1 MKQTKR
7 TRQVAD
13 VIRNE
18 IAELL
23 RREIHDPALG
33 FVTICD
39 VEVSTDLKVARVFYS
54 VLGDDAAKESATRVL
69 DKSSGLLRRL
79 LAKRIHLRAVPA
91 LEFRLD
97 ETAEHASRIDA
108 LIQGTIVPDQE
119 LDRDD
124 DQGDDEE
131 DDDE

>member
-7 TRQVAD
+7 TRQVSD

-39 VEVSTDLKVARVFYS
+39 VEVSTDLKIARIYYS
-54 VLGDDAAKESATRVL
+54 VLGDDAAKLSASRVL

-79 LAKRIHLRAVPA
+79 LSRRIHLRQVPA
-91 LEFRLD
+91 LELD
-97 ETAEHASRIDA
+97 ETAEHASRI
-108 LIQGTIVPDQE
+108 QGLLNGVIVPVE
-119 LDRDD
+119 PLDAVEP
-124 DQGDDEE
+124 DDEE
-131 DDDE
+131 ESDE

>member
-7 TRQVAD
+7 TRQVSD

-39 VEVSTDLKVARVFYS
+39 VEVSTDLKVAHVFYS
-54 VLGDDAAKESATRVL
+54 VLGDDAAKESASRVL
-69 DKSSGLLRRL
+69 DKSRGLLRRL
-79 LAKRIHLRAVPA
+79 LARRIHLRAVPE
-91 LEFRLD
+91 LEFRVD

-108 LIQGTIVPDQE
+108 LLQGTIVPADE
-119 LDRDD
+119 LDVEDK
-124 DQGDDEE
+124 GDDEG
-131 DDDE
+131 DDHE

>member
-39 VEVSTDLKVARVFYS
+39 VEVSTDLKIARVFYS
-54 VLGDDAAKESATRVL
+54 VLGDDDAKASATRVL

-79 LAKRIHLRAVPA
+79 LARRIHLRQVPE
-91 LEFRLD
+91 LEFRID
-97 ETAEHASRIDA
+97 ETAEHAGRIQA
-108 LIQGTIVPDQE
+108 LLAGVVVPEDPF
-119 LDRDD
+119 DVPAT
-124 DQGDDEE
+124 DDEE
-131 DDDE
+131 DGDE

>member
-39 VEVSTDLKVARVFYS
+39 VEVSTDLKIARVFYS
-54 VLGDDAAKESATRVL
+54 VLGDDDAKASATRVL

-79 LAKRIHLRAVPA
+79 LARRIHLRQVPE
-91 LEFRLD
+91 LEFRID
-97 ETAEHASRIDA
+97 ETAEHAGRIQALLAGVIVPEDA
-108 LIQGTIVPDQE
+108 L
-119 LDRDD
+119 DRPAP
-124 DQGDDEE
+124 DDEE

>member
-39 VEVSTDLKVARVFYS
+39 VEVSTDLKIARVFYS
-54 VLGDDAAKESATRVL
+54 VLGDDDAKASATRVL

-79 LAKRIHLRAVPA
+79 LARRIHLRQVPE
-91 LEFRLD
+91 LEFRID
-97 ETAEHASRIDA
+97 ETAEHAGRIQA
-108 LIQGTIVPDQE
+108 LLAGVIVPEDPF
-119 LDRDD
+119 DVPAT
-124 DQGDDEE
+124 DEE
-131 DDDE
+131 DDGDE

>member
-7 TRQVAD
+7 TRQVSD

-18 IAELL
+18 IALLL

-39 VEVSTDLKVARVFYS
+39 VEVSTDLKLARVFYS
-54 VLGDDAAKESATRVL
+54 VLGDDDAKANAQRVL
-69 DKSSGLLRRL
+69 DKCRGLLRRL
-79 LAKRIHLRAVPA
+79 LAGRIHLRAVPE

-97 ETAEHASRIDA
+97 ETAEHASRIDG
-108 LIQGTIVPDQE
+108 LLQGTIQPDE
-119 LDRDD
+119 ERDD
-124 DQGDDEE
+124 DESYDDEE
-131 DDDE
+131 DER

>member
-39 VEVSTDLKVARVFYS
+39 VEVSTDLKIARVFYS
-54 VLGDDAAKESATRVL
+54 VLGDDEAKLSATRVL

-79 LAKRIHLRAVPA
+79 LARRIHLRQVPE
-91 LEFRLD
+91 LEFRID
-97 ETAEHASRIDA
+97 ETAEHAGRIQA
-108 LIQGTIVPDQE
+108 LLSGVIVPEDPADGPKTDGE
-119 LDRDD
+119 EN
-124 DQGDDEE
+124 DDE
-131 DDDE
+131 

>member
-33 FVTICD
+33 FVTICE

-54 VLGDDAAKESATRVL
+54 VLGDDTAKESAARVL
-69 DKSSGLLRRL
+69 DKCRGLLRRL
-79 LAKRIHLRAVPA
+79 LAKRVHLRAVPE

-108 LIQGTIVPDQE
+108 LLQGTVVPAE
-119 LDRDD
+119 PLDDEEAFD
-124 DQGDDEE
+124 EDEE

>member
-7 TRQVAD
+7 TRQVSD

-18 IAELL
+18 IAQLL

-39 VEVSTDLKVARVFYS
+39 VEVSTDLKLARVFYS
-54 VLGDDAAKESATRVL
+54 VLGDDAAKESAQRVL
-69 DKSSGLLRRL
+69 DKCRGLLRRL
-79 LAKRIHLRAVPA
+79 LAGRIHLRAVPE

-97 ETAEHASRIDA
+97 ETAEHASRIDG
-108 LIQGTIVPDQE
+108 LLQGTIVPAEE

-124 DQGDDEE
+124 EELDDEE
-131 DDDE
+131 NDDE

>member
-7 TRQVAD
+7 RRQVSD
-13 VIRNE
+13 VIRIE

-39 VEVSTDLKVARVFYS
+39 VEVSTDLKIARIYYS
-54 VLGDDAAKESATRVL
+54 VLGDDAAKLSASRVL

-79 LAKRIHLRAVPA
+79 LSRRIHLRQVPA
-91 LEFRLD
+91 LEFQLD
-97 ETAEHASRIDA
+97 ETAEHASRI
-108 LIQGTIVPDQE
+108 QGLLNGVIVPVE
-119 LDRDD
+119 PLDAVEP
-124 DQGDDEE
+124 DDEE
-131 DDDE
+131 ESDE

>member
-39 VEVSTDLKVARVFYS
+39 VEVSTDLKIARVFYS
-54 VLGDDAAKESATRVL
+54 VLGDDEAKASATRVL

-79 LAKRIHLRAVPA
+79 LARRIHLRQVPE
-91 LEFRLD
+91 LEFRID
-97 ETAEHASRIDA
+97 ETAEHAGRIQA
-108 LIQGTIVPDQE
+108 LLAGVIVPEDPA
-119 LDRDD
+119 D
-124 DQGDDEE
+124 GPAADDEE
-131 DDDE
+131 DDDA

>member
-39 VEVSTDLKVARVFYS
+39 VEVSTDLKIARVFYS
-54 VLGDDAAKESATRVL
+54 VLGDDDAKASATRVL

-79 LAKRIHLRAVPA
+79 LARRIHLRQVPE
-91 LEFRLD
+91 LEFRID
-97 ETAEHASRIDA
+97 ETAEHAGRIQA
-108 LIQGTIVPDQE
+108 LLAGVIVPEDPA
-119 LDRDD
+119 D
-124 DQGDDEE
+124 GPAADDEE

>member
-7 TRQVAD
+7 TRQVSD

-54 VLGDDAAKESATRVL
+54 VLGDDAAKLSATRVL
-69 DKSSGLLRRL
+69 DKSNGLLRRL
-79 LAKRIHLRAVPA
+79 LSRRIHLRQVPE

-108 LIQGTIVPDQE
+108 LIQGTVVPDE
-119 LDRDD
+119 LLDKTTPA
-124 DQGDDEE
+124 GDEG

>member
-39 VEVSTDLKVARVFYS
+39 VEVSTDLKIARVFYS
-54 VLGDDAAKESATRVL
+54 VLGDDDAKASATRVL

-79 LAKRIHLRAVPA
+79 LARRIHLRQVPE
-91 LEFRLD
+91 LEFRID
-97 ETAEHASRIDA
+97 ETAAHAGRIQA
-108 LIQGTIVPDQE
+108 LLAGVIVPEDPA
-119 LDRDD
+119 DAPAT
-124 DQGDDEE
+124 DDEE
-131 DDDE
+131 DHDE

>member
-33 FVTICD
+33 FVTICE

-79 LAKRIHLRAVPA
+79 LARRIHLRAVPE

-108 LIQGTIVPDQE
+108 LIQGTIVPEQE

-124 DQGDDEE
+124 EGDDEE

>member
-39 VEVSTDLKVARVFYS
+39 VEVSTDLKIARVFYS
-54 VLGDDAAKESATRVL
+54 VLGDDDAKASATRVL

-79 LAKRIHLRAVPA
+79 LARRIHLRQVPE
-91 LEFRLD
+91 LEFRID
-97 ETAEHASRIDA
+97 ETAEHAGRIQA
-108 LIQGTIVPDQE
+108 LLAGVIVPPDT
-119 LDRDD
+119 LDLPAT
-124 DQGDDEE
+124 DDEE
-131 DDDE
+131 DGDE